1 MSAWIK
7 ATKAKTQQMG
17 LPQTKKLLHMK
28 GNHQQNE
35 ETTVL
40 MGKIFANDGAFD
52 KGLISKIYI
61 SVLKNKINN
70 SV

>member
-40 MGKIFANDGAFD
+40 MGKNIC
-52 KGLISKIYI
+52 K
-61 SVLKNKINN
+61 
-70 SV
+70 